1 MNRQICYSWKIFSFN
16 RLLTLELLQPDH
28 CVSELKLNWISQRA
42 AVGQRQAICGVFH
55 SVRADWLFSLAN
67 NLVHENKTTVM
78 QVSKESD
85 QHD

>member
-1 MNRQICYSWKIFSFN
+1 
-16 RLLTLELLQPDH
+16 
-28 CVSELKLNWISQRA
+28 LKLNWISQRA